1 MFSFFYKKPQI
12 NFNRSEVKEERGWF
26 TTWSSA
32 GDEIPEEKPV
42 TRSPTRI
49 TRPARIR
56 PKIVTEPIILPTQL
70 PSTQLRPRPI
80 HPTPRIFPTP
90 RNEIKVYTRNH
101 DDDDDES
108 SQMSLPPTTTALVIK
123 KPVK

>member
-1 MFSFFYKKPQI
+1 M
-12 NFNRSEVKEERGWF
+12 KEERGWF

-49 TRPARIR
+49 TRPARLK
-56 PKIVTEPIILPTQL
+56 PKTVTETVTLPTQL
-70 PSTQLRPRPI
+70 PSTHLNPRPV

-90 RNEIKVYTRNH
+90 RTVTHRNEIKVYTRNP
-101 DDDDDES
+101 DDNDDHS
-108 SQMSLPPTTTALVIK
+108 PMNLPPTTTALVIK
-123 KPVK
+123 KQVK